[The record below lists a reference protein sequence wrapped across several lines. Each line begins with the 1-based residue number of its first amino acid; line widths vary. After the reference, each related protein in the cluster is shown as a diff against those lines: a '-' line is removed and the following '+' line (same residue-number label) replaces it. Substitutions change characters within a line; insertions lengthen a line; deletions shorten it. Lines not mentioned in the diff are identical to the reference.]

1 VLERARRDREVRE
14 GAALLALDDPGV
26 EQLLEVVADRG
37 LLERQQVLE
46 VAHADCLA
54 AGLEEPVEDLHAMAV
69 GERLED
75 AFELGRLVVA
85 QARLGERRA
94 TLDEGEGGHRPTSY
108 RKNLIRSHS
117 IEILQCLMGA
127 SAMPNSQLPVAVIGA
142 GPVGLAAAAHLAS
155 RGIEPVVFEAGASV
169 GASVR
174 EWGHVR
180 VFSPWSFNV
189 DPVAAELL
197 EGTGWSAPAPQGY
210 PTGDEIVERYL
221 EPLAAAPGI
230 AESLH
235 LHASVVSVTRQGVD
249 KLKDDGRDDAP
260 YQLVVEQDGEE
271 RRYLARAVIDASGT
285 WTRPNPLGAGG
296 VHASGERTYG
306 DRIAYGIPD
315 VLGGARER
323 YAGRRVLVVGSG
335 HSAFNA
341 ILDLVTLRDSHP
353 GTEIVWAIRG
363 AAPERN
369 YGGGSDD
376 QLPARGALG
385 ATVRTLVAAGSVEV
399 VAGFH
404 TRRIAAADG
413 RLRIDDGDRRI
424 VADEIIA
431 ATGLRPDLDLL
442 RELRLELDDRVE
454 APRALAPLIDPNLHS
469 CGSVPPHGVDELSHP
484 DAGIY
489 IVGMKSYGRAPTFL
503 LRTGYEQ
510 VRSVVAA
517 LAGDWESARSVELVL
532 PETGACGGSRDAACC
547 GSDSP
552 LLEIETA

>member
-1 VLERARRDREVRE
+1 
-14 GAALLALDDPGV
+14 
-26 EQLLEVVADRG
+26 
-37 LLERQQVLE
+37 
-46 VAHADCLA
+46 
-54 AGLEEPVEDLHAMAV
+54 M
-69 GERLED
+69 
-75 AFELGRLVVA
+75 
-85 QARLGERRA
+85 
-94 TLDEGEGGHRPTSY
+94 T
-108 RKNLIRSHS
+108 HS
-117 IEILQCLMGA
+117 M
-127 SAMPNSQLPVAVIGA
+127 LPVAVIGA
-142 GPVGLAAAAHLAS
+142 GPVGLAAAAHLAA
-155 RGIEPVVFEAGASV
+155 RGIEPVVFEAGDSV

-180 VFSPWSFNV
+180 VFSPWSYNV
-189 DPVAAELL
+189 DPVAVELL
-197 EGTGWSAPAPQGY
+197 EPTGWSAPAPEGY

-221 EPLAAAPGI
+221 EPLAAVPGI

-235 LHASVVSVTRQGVD
+235 LRSRVVSVTRQGID
-249 KLKDDGRDDAP
+249 KLKDDGREDAP
-260 YQLVVEQDGEE
+260 YQLVVEQEGEE

-296 VHASGERTYG
+296 VHASGERRHA

-315 VLGGARER
+315 VLGSVRER

-341 ILDLVTLRDSHP
+341 ILDLVALRDSHP
-353 GTEIVWAIRG
+353 GTEVVWAIRG
-363 AAPERN
+363 GAPDRA
-369 YGGGSDD
+369 YGGGGDD

-385 ATVRTLVAAGSVEV
+385 ETVRGLVADGSVEV

-404 TRRIAAADG
+404 TRAVADENGRLVVDDG
-413 RLRIDDGDRRI
+413 RRRVI
-424 VADEIIA
+424 ADEIIA

-510 VRSVVAA
+510 VRSVVTA
-517 LAGDWESARSVELVL
+517 LAGDWEGARNVELVL
-532 PETGACGGSRDAACC
+532 PETGVCTVTRSPDEPAASC
-547 GSDSP
+547 GSDRP
-552 LLEIETA
+552 NFDIEAPAGA